1 MFSLF
6 STTAD
11 TLNCEKKKK
20 QGAVRVS
27 TTVKQGWRDSTL
39 NSSNLLKVPLLS
51 SS

>member
-1 MFSLF
+1 MSSLF

-11 TLNCEKKKK
+11 TLNCEKK

>member
-11 TLNCEKKKK
+11 TLNCEKKK